1 MEGFK
6 EYLTRKDFV
15 SSSEV
20 RWCPGCGDY
29 AVLNSVQNVLPQLGV
44 PKEKVVFVSGIGCS
58 SRFPYYMDTYGFHS
72 IHGRAPTI
80 ATGIKV
86 ANPELSVWV
95 ITGDGDGLSIGG
107 NHLIHALRRN
117 LDLNI
122 ILLNNKI
129 YGLTKGQYSPNSDK
143 GQITKTSPYGVIDEP
158 INPLRIALASECTF
172 IGRAVDTDPKHITE
186 VLIAGAEH
194 NGTSFIEV
202 LQSCVIFNKKA
213 WTDISDRA
221 CRDDRLLY
229 LEQGK
234 PLIFGEKR
242 NKGIMLRGTDPVVV
256 TIGEQGVTRKDLIKH
271 DMYREDPVYASMLT
285 KMEYPD
291 YPLPVGI
298 FRAVKKPVYEEE
310 LEEQI
315 KQVTALKG
323 RRNLQALL
331 RGSEYWTVSGQGKSI
346 KRSSSISTL
355 ANDESQVMDEQIHML
370 LKSTDPLTASLK
382 TTIGKIFF
390 DYDYKRSKMLSP
402 RDSISTAISNFK
414 AARIECILVGDAKRL
429 YGILSERDII
439 QNVVLTSIDRDRMP
453 ISAIMRPV
461 YEIMDESNSIGD
473 VINILSISGHRHVP
487 IRLKDGGFGLVTI
500 RQILRFIHDT
510 VEQVEKQGTEHNE
523 DT

>member
-29 AVLNSVQNVLPQLGV
+29 AILNAVQNVLPRLGI
-44 PKEKVVFVSGIGCS
+44 PKEKYVFVSGIGCS
-58 SRFPYYMDTYGFHS
+58 SRFPYYLDTYGFHS

-80 ATGIKV
+80 ATGVKV

-95 ITGDGDGLSIGG
+95 VTGDGDGLSIGG

-117 LDLNI
+117 LDMNI
-122 ILLNNKI
+122 LLLNNRI
-129 YGLTKGQYSPNSDK
+129 YGLTKGQYSPTSEK
-143 GQITKTSPYGVIDEP
+143 GKITKTSPYGVIDEP
-158 INPLRIALASECTF
+158 INPLRIALASEATF
-172 IGRAVDTDPKHITE
+172 VGRAVDTDPKHLSE
-186 VLIAGAEH
+186 VLEVGAEH
-194 NGTSFIEV
+194 KGTSFVEI

-213 WTDISDRA
+213 WADISDRS
-221 CRDDRLLY
+221 CREDRLLY

-256 TIGEQGVTRKDLIKH
+256 TLGEQGVTKKNLVVH
-271 DMYREDPVYASMLT
+271 DMYRESPVYAAMLT
-285 KMEYPD
+285 EMDYPD
-291 YPLPVGI
+291 FPLPVGI
-298 FRAVKKPVYEEE
+298 FRAVRKPVYEVE
-310 LEEQI
+310 LEAQI
-315 KQVTALKG
+315 KAVTALKG

-331 RGSEYWTVSGQGKSI
+331 RGSEYWTVSGGGTSI
-346 KRSSSISTL
+346 KRSTSIRAL
-355 ANDESQVMDEQIHML
+355 ANDESQVMDEQIHSL

-382 TTIGKIFF
+382 TKVGKIFY
-390 DYDYKRSKMLSP
+390 DYDYQRSKMLSP
-402 RDSISTAISNFK
+402 RDSISLAIANFK
-414 AARIECILVGDAKRL
+414 ASRIECVLVGDEKRL

-439 QNVVLTSIDRDRMP
+439 QNVVLTSIDRDRLP
-453 ISAIMRPV
+453 ISTIMRPI

-510 VEQVEKQGTEHNE
+510 VEQVGKKG
-523 DT
+523 

>member
-1 MEGFK
+1 MEGLK
-6 EYLTRKDFV
+6 EYLKRSDFV

-29 AVLNSVQNVLPQLGV
+29 AVLNAVQNVLPRLGI
-44 PKEKVVFVSGIGCS
+44 PKEKYVFVSGIGCS
-58 SRFPYYMDTYGFHS
+58 SRFPYYLDTYGFHS

-80 ATGIKV
+80 ATGVKV

-107 NHLIHALRRN
+107 NHLVHALRRN
-117 LDLNI
+117 LDMNI
-122 ILLNNKI
+122 ILLNNRI
-129 YGLTKGQYSPNSDK
+129 YGLTKGQYSPTSEK
-143 GQITKTSPYGVIDEP
+143 GTITKTSPYGVIDEP
-158 INPLRIALASECTF
+158 INPLRIALASEATF
-172 IGRAVDTDPKHITE
+172 VGRALDTDPKHIAE
-186 VLIAGAEH
+186 VLEVGAEH
-194 NGTSFIEV
+194 AGTAFVEI

-213 WTDISDRA
+213 WAGISDRST
-221 CRDDRLLY
+221 REDRLLY

-242 NKGIMLRGTDPVVV
+242 NKGIILNGTTPEVV
-256 TIGEQGVTRKDLIKH
+256 TIGEQGITRGDLVVH
-271 DMYREDPVYASMLT
+271 DMYREDPVYAAMLT
-285 KMEYPD
+285 KMDYPD

-298 FRAVKKPVYEEE
+298 YRASKKPLYEEE
-310 LEEQI
+310 LDKQI
-315 KQVTALKG
+315 KEVTALRG

-331 RGSEYWTVSGQGKSI
+331 RGSEYWTVSRKGTSI
-346 KRSSSISTL
+346 KRSSSISAL
-355 ANDESQVMDEQIHML
+355 ANDESQVMDEQIQAL

-382 TTIGKIFF
+382 TTVGKIFY

-402 RDSISTAISNFK
+402 RDSIAKAIAHFT
-414 AARIECILVGDAKRL
+414 AARIECILLGDSKRL

-453 ISAIMRPV
+453 VSSIMRPV
-461 YEIMDESNSIGD
+461 YEIMEESNSIGD

-510 VEQVEKQGTEHNE
+510 VEQVEKNE
-523 DT
+523 SETDKT

>member
-1 MEGFK
+1 MDGLK

-29 AVLNSVQNVLPQLGV
+29 AVLNAVQTVLPQLGI
-44 PKEKVVFVSGIGCS
+44 PKEKFVFVSGIGCS
-58 SRFPYYMDTYGFHS
+58 SRFPYYMDTFGFHT
-72 IHGRAPTI
+72 IHGRAPTV

-117 LDLNI
+117 LDMNI
-122 ILLNNKI
+122 ILLNNRI
-129 YGLTKGQYSPNSDK
+129 YGLTKGQYSPTSVK

-158 INPLRIALASECTF
+158 INPLRIALASEATF
-172 IGRAVDTDPKHITE
+172 IGRAVDTDPKHISE
-186 VLIAGAEH
+186 VLKAGAEH
-194 NGTSFIEV
+194 KGTAFVEI

-213 WTDISDRA
+213 WVELSDRST
-221 CRDDRLLY
+221 REDRLLY

-242 NKGIMLRGTDPVVV
+242 NKGIVLRGTDPVVV
-256 TIGEQGVTRKDLIKH
+256 TIGEQGITKKDLVKH
-271 DMYREDPVYASMLT
+271 DMYREDPVYAAMLT
-285 KMEYPD
+285 KMDYPD
-291 YPLPVGI
+291 FPLPVGI
-298 FRAVKKPVYEEE
+298 FRAAKKPVYEKE
-310 LEEQI
+310 LEAQI
-315 KQVTALKG
+315 KDTIALKG
-323 RRNLQALL
+323 RRNMQALL
-331 RGSEYWTVSGQGKSI
+331 RGSEYWTVSDNGKKI
-346 KRSSSISTL
+346 QRSSSISTL
-355 ANDESQVMDEQIHML
+355 ANDESRVMDEQIHML

-382 TTIGKIFF
+382 TTVGKIFY

-402 RDSISTAISNFK
+402 RDSIAAAIAHFK
-414 AARIECILVGDAKRL
+414 ASHIECILVGDAKRL
-429 YGILSERDII
+429 YGVLSERDII
-439 QNVVLTSIDRDRMP
+439 QNVVLTSLDRDRQP

-461 YEIMDESNSIGD
+461 YDIMDESNSIAD

-487 IRLKDGGFGLVTI
+487 IRLKDGGFGLITI

-510 VEQVEKQGTEHNE
+510 VERVENKES
-523 DT
+523 DTK

>member
-1 MEGFK
+1 MKKKK
-6 EYLTRKDFV
+6 ELLTRKDFV

-29 AVLNSVQNVLPQLGV
+29 AVLNAVQNVLPQLGL
-44 PKEKVVFVSGIGCS
+44 PKEKFVFVSGIGCS

-80 ATGIKV
+80 ATGVKV
-86 ANPELSVWV
+86 ANPGLSVWV

-107 NHLIHALRRN
+107 NHLVHALRRN

-129 YGLTKGQYSPNSDK
+129 YGLTKGQYSPTSDK

-158 INPLRIALASECTF
+158 LNPLRMALASEATF
-172 IGRAVDTDPKHITE
+172 VGRAVDTDPKHITE
-186 VLIAGAEH
+186 VLLEGAKH
-194 NGTSFIEV
+194 RGTAFVEI
-202 LQSCVIFNKKA
+202 LQSCVIFNKDA
-213 WTDISDRA
+213 WKDISDRS
-221 CRDDRLLY
+221 CREDRLLY

-234 PLIFGEKR
+234 PLIFGEQR
-242 NKGIMLRGTDPVVV
+242 NKGIVLKGTKPGVVML
-256 TIGEQGVTRKDLIKH
+256 GEQGITEKDLVVH
-271 DMYREDPVYASMLT
+271 DMFREDPVYAAMLT
-285 KMEYPD
+285 EMDYPD
-291 YPLPVGI
+291 FPLPVGI
-298 FRAVKKPVYEEE
+298 FRASKKPVYEEE

-315 KQVTALKG
+315 KQVTAEKG

-331 RGSEYWTVSGQGKSI
+331 RGTEYWTVSNGGKDI
-346 KRSSSISTL
+346 KRSSGIRVQFT
-355 ANDESQVMDEQIHML
+355 DESQVMDEQVREL

-382 TTIGKIFF
+382 TKIGQIFY
-390 DYDYKRSKMLSP
+390 DYDYKRSKMLNP
-402 RDSISTAISNFK
+402 RDSIAMAIAHFK
-414 AARIECILVGDAKRL
+414 ASKIECILVGDEKRL
-429 YGILSERDII
+429 YGMLSERDII
-439 QNVVLTSIDRDRMP
+439 QNVVLTAIDRDRLP
-453 ISAIMRPV
+453 VSNIMRPI

-510 VEQVEKQGTEHNE
+510 VEQVENTK
-523 DT
+523 